1 MCTDTEGLIKIYMSF
16 LSTFTNYSRWQNG
29 HINRIYC
36 AKDPQGH
43 IITTIMD
50 TNYLRY
56 GGKKKTEE
64 NRRKMRD
71 FVVFHTLPNVERQL
85 KSSLSSDINLE
96 TDSNLGHKLSAI
108 RVRCVSFTCMSVH
121 SAAARWV
128 INFFVLSRVTVQRR
142 QDPARQLF
150 TDAFRQSW
158 PWTNRRGEYKTV
170 PTAVRLRCDA
180 RKRSRTKRL
189 SDIFLLLIW
198 ISYPGESGTLWLRY
212 IDKVRQRHCFIGCNG
227 LLAFCQHSLS
237 SRWSSSNRENCARRL
252 IFTVEKRVGRL

>member
-1 MCTDTEGLIKIYMSF
+1 MAHVYFFSLYPGTPLHGHAGCDGETMCTDTEGLIKIYMSF

-56 GGKKKTEE
+56 GRKKKTEE

-71 FVVFHTLPNVERQL
+71 FVVFHTLPNVEWQL
-85 KSSLSSDINLE
+85 KSSFSSDINLE
-96 TDSNLGHKLSAI
+96 TDSNLGHKLSPI

-128 INFFVLSRVTVQRR
+128 INSLT
-142 QDPARQLF
+142 
-150 TDAFRQSW
+150 
-158 PWTNRRGEYKTV
+158 
-170 PTAVRLRCDA
+170 
-180 RKRSRTKRL
+180 
-189 SDIFLLLIW
+189 
-198 ISYPGESGTLWLRY
+198 
-212 IDKVRQRHCFIGCNG
+212 
-227 LLAFCQHSLS
+227 SLS
-237 SRWSSSNRENCARRL
+237 YLAWPSSGGRILLGSYLPTHLDNPDRERTGGENIKQCPQQSD
-252 IFTVEKRVGRL
+252 